1 MAGKMARRF
10 TFTTIASSLAATICE
25 VPKRLRVIVHSPL
38 MECMYL
44 PPQKE
49 TNIYNTGFD
58 ESFVGEVLIVQSISK
73 LNHIIIKMKK

>member
-1 MAGKMARRF
+1 M
-10 TFTTIASSLAATICE
+10 
-25 VPKRLRVIVHSPL
+25 HSPF